1 MHEMADINL
10 YSGDA
15 QRMPDAIAKVRPLLQ
30 FKTRASSGQSGALPR
45 RARKLISLGL
55 AIVSAGAAT
64 SAEQPKSSLLA
75 VVSLEPHALFENKT
89 LAGCGFRATAE
100 GEGSNVFADLTAYRD
115 GSETVFALSARWQSD
130 DRQSRSI
137 AAIRLTNSSYTTD
150 KDFPAVVELPGGL
163 FETRAKLP
171 GFAGASFIQQIMV
184 EGGDVV
190 ITDGGGKTVQFAL
203 PRPMPHN
210 VRTTYLTCAG
220 DLFRPQDP

>member
-1 MHEMADINL
+1 MHEMAAINL

-15 QRMPDAIAKVRPLLQ
+15 QRVPRAIAIDRQLLQ
-30 FKTRASSGQSGALPR
+30 FKTRASSGQSGAPR
-45 RARKLISLGL
+45 RLVRTLISLGL
-55 AIVSAGAAT
+55 AIVSAGAEAGP
-64 SAEQPKSSLLA
+64 EQFNTPFLP
-75 VVSLEPHALFENKT
+75 VISLEPHALFKNKT
-89 LAGCGFRATAE
+89 LAGCGFRATAKAD
-100 GEGSNVFADLTAYRD
+100 GSNVFADLTAYRD

-150 KDFPAVVELPGGL
+150 KDFPAVGELPGGL